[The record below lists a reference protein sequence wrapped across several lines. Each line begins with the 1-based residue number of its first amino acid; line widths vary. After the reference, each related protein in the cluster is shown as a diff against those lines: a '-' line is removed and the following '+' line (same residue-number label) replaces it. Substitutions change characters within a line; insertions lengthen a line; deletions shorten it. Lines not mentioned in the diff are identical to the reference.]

1 MTSIF
6 HHLFP
11 TSISCNPL
19 RVFWVTCWRCQ
30 ESLSHL
36 QHSLLADGHEGR
48 TLQWTQKL
56 TLLRGIPTAVLK
68 CPLQGAA
75 LVAVREQGQQW
86 NSDIIIPPKRRP
98 NIHCRVRL
106 GRVRGRPHPAIVE
119 GLIICLHSP
128 DFVTFC

>member
-1 MTSIF
+1 MCGRPHSEGEQVIRP
-6 HHLFP
+6 HL
-11 TSISCNPL
+11 L
-19 RVFWVTCWRCQ
+19 
-30 ESLSHL
+30 HL
-36 QHSLLADGHEGR
+36 LLADGHESR
-48 TLQWTQKL
+48 ALQWTQKI

-86 NSDIIIPPKRRP
+86 NSDIIPPNRRP

-119 GLIICLHSP
+119 GLIICLHPP
-128 DFVTFC
+128 DFVTFY